1 MDTHGESIY
10 AYEVTFDSGR
20 GKDIST
26 VNRYT
31 GAGKL
36 TDSYTLDGFDAF
48 LEPGSER
55 KQDDSSAS
63 EASPEGAASAS
74 GVSGEQNASP
84 EQGASAESAGQPE
97 NFRDTVWSI
106 NVHDG
111 YILLNTINS
120 RHAIYKIEEDK
131 LIRVES
137 PEELSEDVS
146 GDYQYASG
154 YRSGADPDILCGLF
168 SE

>member
-1 MDTHGESIY
+1 MIRKSAGTAEGEGDGEAAEGTSISCVDTHGESIY
-10 AYEVTFDSGR
+10 TYEVTFDGGR

-48 LEPGSER
+48 LEPGSEQ

-63 EASPEGAASAS
+63 EASPEGAASAL

-84 EQGASAESAGQPE
+84 EQGASAESAGQA
-97 NFRDTVWSI
+97 
-106 NVHDG
+106 G
-111 YILLNTINS
+111 
-120 RHAIYKIEEDK
+120 
-131 LIRVES
+131 
-137 PEELSEDVS
+137 EL
-146 GDYQYASG
+146 QG
-154 YRSGADPDILCGLF
+154 YRLVDQCPRRIYPAEYDQQQTCDI
-168 SE
+168 

>member
-1 MDTHGESIY
+1 MDLTHS
-10 AYEVTFDSGR
+10 
-20 GKDIST
+20 
-26 VNRYT
+26 
-31 GAGKL
+31 
-36 TDSYTLDGFDAF
+36 
-48 LEPGSER
+48 GSEQ

-63 EASPEGAASAS
+63 DASPEGAASAS

-131 LIRVES
+131 LIRVDS
-137 PEELSEDVS
+137 PEELSKDVS
-146 GDYQYASG
+146 GD
-154 YRSGADPDILCGLF
+154 
-168 SE
+168 